1 MKTKS
6 NILATDARQSR
17 QTGRNMNILSLV
29 GVEFRKTRRSGIQ
42 WILLAAGIILWIPS
56 ILNAHLNFGMQAE
69 GISPEHNFLIQG
81 FMGMAW
87 FMFPASMIVGTVL
100 LSQTERSNH
109 GILKMLA
116 LPVSTARLCLAKF
129 LVLLSLAGAQMLMS
143 AGMYFVSAA
152 IASHTQ
158 NYPFMLPP
166 LFVLREAGL
175 MYLAAVPMLAFFW
188 LLCVCIQTPVFS
200 VGIGLASIVP
210 SVLIINTKLW
220 LIYPMSYP
228 FFVIVAEYGK
238 LATILETAQVELF
251 PWIPVAIGITVIC
264 LAVSCLC
271 FGRAERR

>member
-1 MKTKS
+1 MK
-6 NILATDARQSR
+6 
-17 QTGRNMNILSLV
+17 RNDFLSLV
-29 GVEFRKTRRSGIQ
+29 RVEFQKTRRSGIL
-42 WILLAAGIILWIPS
+42 WILLVAVIILWIPS
-56 ILNAHLNFGMQAE
+56 ILNAHLNFGMQTE

-87 FMFPASMIVGTVL
+87 FIFPASMIVGTVL
-100 LSQTERSNH
+100 LTQTERSNH

-143 AGMYFVSAA
+143 VGMYFVSTA

-158 NYPFMLPP
+158 NYPFTLPL
-166 LFVLREAGL
+166 LFVLQEAGL
-175 MYLAAVPMLAFFW
+175 MFLAGIPMLAFFW
-188 LLCVCIQTPVFS
+188 LLSVCIRTPVFS
-200 VGIGLASIVP
+200 IGMGLASAVP

-220 LIYPMSYP
+220 FAYPMSYP

-238 LATILETAQVELF
+238 LAAILETAQVELF
-251 PWIPVAIGITVIC
+251 PWIPVAVGITVIC
-264 LAVSCLC
+264 LAASCLC